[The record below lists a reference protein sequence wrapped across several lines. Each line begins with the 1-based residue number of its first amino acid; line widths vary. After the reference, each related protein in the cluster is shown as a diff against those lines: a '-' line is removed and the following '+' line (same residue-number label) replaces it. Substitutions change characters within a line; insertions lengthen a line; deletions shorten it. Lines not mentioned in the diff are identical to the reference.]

1 MHNEL
6 SEAQNSRL
14 IDEALASEPIKNTFR
29 LSWEFLSLNRQ
40 FTLTVMALLLILSLL
55 GMTIPVVGAIFTV
68 LSSALSISMQI
79 YIGRLVYESQD
90 IQQFV
95 SEVKIAKGED
105 ILKKFFSPSIGA
117 YMGWMVLSLLFLVVI
132 GFIAGVIGVP
142 QVNLEETMVLKNE
155 KEIMEFLS
163 VIAIPTLLLFLLFL
177 LIQPLIQFKIIKADN
192 FNQGFFAVMNFFS
205 LKVWRRAFRWSYIR
219 YVFAVFGIGMLYM
232 IGVFLLMTIPMVNYI
247 AIILGFYVWMILLS
261 VASVMVER
269 VLEYE
274 DV

>member
-163 VIAIPTLLLFLLFL
+163 IIAIPTLLLFLLFL

>member
-1 MHNEL
+1 MYDEL

-117 YMGWMVLSLLFLVVI
+117 YMGWMVLSLLFLVII

-142 QVNLEETMVLKNE
+142 QINLEETMVLKNE

>member
-117 YMGWMVLSLLFLVVI
+117 YMGWMVLSLLFLVII